1 MSRRRAPKS
10 PAAFIRKLRKRRE
23 GELHK
28 VRKEINDR
36 GKNTATIEVMPI
48 LEAVVDHR
56 LGRSAVEF
64 MAVAYDAA
72 HGGGAHECF
81 CCCRPWA
88 PDRAPVLFVVISYL
102 EAERALGCAVC
113 GECSAT
119 DFRDRIISSAERDL
133 GFDRGSVRDIASPGH
148 A

>member
-1 MSRRRAPKS
+1 MSRRRA
-10 PAAFIRKLRKRRE
+10 AASAAAIIRKLRKRRGAE
-23 GELHK
+23 FPK
-28 VRKEINDR
+28 VRKALASR
-36 GKNTATIEVMPI
+36 GENTAMIEVMPI
-48 LEAVVDHR
+48 IDAVLDQR
-56 LGRSAVEF
+56 YGRSAAEF

-72 HGGGAHECF
+72 HGGAAHECF

-88 PDRAPVLFVVISYL
+88 PERAPLLFVVISYL
-102 EAERALGCAVC
+102 EAEVAIACAVC
-113 GECSAT
+113 GDCSVT